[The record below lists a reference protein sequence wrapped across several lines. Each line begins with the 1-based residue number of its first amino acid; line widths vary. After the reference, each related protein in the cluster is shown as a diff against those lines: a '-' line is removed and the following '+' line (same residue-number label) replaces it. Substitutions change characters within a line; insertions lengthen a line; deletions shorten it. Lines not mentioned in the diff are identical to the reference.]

1 MPGRSFR
8 VIGQKKG
15 MKNNPES
22 SIQLF
27 NSPFILKITIHPSV
41 MTNDGCRYYFV
52 FVKWLSC
59 FNTPKTRVMKVLII
73 EDEELAVKK
82 LRKTLESVDATA
94 EVVGVADSIR
104 SSVNWLEQNP
114 APDLILMDIELA
126 DGQSFE
132 IFDKVEVKSTV
143 IFTTSYDEYAL
154 KAFKVNSV
162 DYLLKPVQKEDL
174 QAALN
179 KLKTMQTMYGKNGA
193 ADPLNVDNLVKELQQ
208 KLQPKEFRKRFL
220 VKHAQK
226 LVSVDVE
233 EIAYFYSD
241 GRLNFFKTLDNKKF
255 VVDYTMDELEE
266 MLDPDKY
273 FRISRSFYVSIAS
286 IDQIHDYFGNRLLL
300 HLKPAVDKE
309 SIVSRE
315 KVGRF

>member
-1 MPGRSFR
+1 
-8 VIGQKKG
+8 
-15 MKNNPES
+15 
-22 SIQLF
+22 
-27 NSPFILKITIHPSV
+27 
-41 MTNDGCRYYFV
+41 
-52 FVKWLSC
+52 
-59 FNTPKTRVMKVLII
+59 MKVLII

-82 LRKTLESVDATA
+82 LRKTLESVDSSA

-104 SSVNWLEQNP
+104 SSVAWLQQNP

-132 IFDKVEVKSTV
+132 IFDKVDVKSTV

-179 KLKTMQTMYGKNGA
+179 KLKTMQTMYGSIQA
-193 ADPLNVDNLVKELQQ
+193 ADPLNVENLVKELQQ

-226 LVSVDVE
+226 LVSIDID

-273 FRISRSFYVSIAS
+273 FRISRAFYVSIAS

-315 KVGRF
+315 KVADFKKWMGK

>member
-1 MPGRSFR
+1 
-8 VIGQKKG
+8 
-15 MKNNPES
+15 
-22 SIQLF
+22 
-27 NSPFILKITIHPSV
+27 
-41 MTNDGCRYYFV
+41 
-52 FVKWLSC
+52 
-59 FNTPKTRVMKVLII
+59 MKVFIV

-82 LRKTLESVDATA
+82 LRKTLELVDTSA

-104 SSVNWLEQNP
+104 ASVNWLQNNP
-114 APDLILMDIELA
+114 APDLILMDIELC

-174 QAALN
+174 DAALN
-179 KLKTMQTMYGKNGA
+179 KLKNMKSMYGGQNDSA
-193 ADPLNVDNLVKELQQ
+193 SLNVENLVKELQL

-226 LVSVDVE
+226 LVSVDIE

-241 GRLNFFKTLDNKKF
+241 GRLNFFKTYDNRKF
-255 VVDYTMDELEE
+255 VVDYTMDDLEE
-266 MLDPDKY
+266 MLDPGRY
-273 FRISRSFYVSIAS
+273 FRISRSFYVSIDS

-300 HLKPAVDKE
+300 HLKPVVDKE
-309 SIVSRE
+309 AIVSRE
-315 KVGRF
+315 KVTDFKMWMGK